1 MVIAE
6 PGFEGGKV
14 CVWYHCYLPRTL
26 VKCAGIRPFDGV
38 QGRNLK
44 TVDGGEWEDVAL
56 MQISE
61 SHVGRAIRTKRW
73 IYEVGAVGKD
83 GWKTE
88 GSTSYMEVFLCGN
101 EKDPHQKIH
110 LAANPAYAQV
120 RAELAEQL
128 KKAMVQAGEEIPE
141 ILPFADNG
149 YLEEFSAVSKF

>member
-1 MVIAE
+1 MRV
-6 PGFEGGKV
+6 V
-14 CVWYHCYLPRTL
+14 LLLDLSRTL
-26 VKCAGIRPFDGV
+26 IECAGFRSFDGM

-44 TVDGGEWEDVAL
+44 TAVDGGEWEDVVF

-88 GSTSYMEVFLCGN
+88 GSTSCMEVFLYDN

-120 RAELAEQL
+120 RA
-128 KKAMVQAGEEIPE
+128 GEEIPE

-149 YLEEFSAVSKF
+149 YLEEISAVPKF